1 MNFDDLKKSWQEQ
14 SIEDSVSVSNDL
26 GSQVSHLPLE
36 KVRKN
41 VKKEI
46 WVQVL
51 SVILVAFT
59 PQVFRLSESR
69 IGGFYLFYTLFVL
82 ICGYYIF
89 KMYIFYNRSASLTLT
104 SRDSVYESYYNIK
117 LYIQLYESFSYSLI
131 PFCILLLLAVTSS
144 ARLDN
149 ILSGD
154 MYSLI
159 EFGVASV
166 ILLFLIYVLVRVWIK
181 KLYGQYLTQ
190 IENTLKLFKEQE

>member
-14 SIEDSVSVSNDL
+14 NIEDSVSVSNDL
-26 GSQVSHLPLE
+26 GTQVSRLPLE

-41 VKKEI
+41 VKSEL

-59 PQVFRLSESR
+59 PQLLKLSESR

-82 ICGYYIF
+82 ICGYYLF
-89 KMYIFYNRSASLTLT
+89 KMYVFYKRSASLNLN
-104 SRDSVYESYYNIK
+104 SKDSVYESYYSLK

-144 ARLDN
+144 STLDS
-149 ILSGD
+149 ILVGD
-154 MYSLI
+154 KTSLI
-159 EFGVASV
+159 KLGVASV
-166 ILLFLIYVLVRVWIK
+166 LMLVFIYVLVRIWIK

-190 IENTLKLFKEQE
+190 IENTLNLFKENE

>member
-14 SIEDSVSVSNDL
+14 NIEDSVSVSNDL
-26 GSQVSHLPLE
+26 GTQVSRLPLE

-41 VKKEI
+41 VKSEL

-59 PQVFRLSESR
+59 PQLLKLSESR

-82 ICGYYIF
+82 ICGYYLF
-89 KMYIFYNRSASLTLT
+89 KMYVFYKRSASLNLN
-104 SRDSVYESYYNIK
+104 SKDSVYESYYSLK
-117 LYIQLYESFSYSLI
+117 LYIQLYENFSYSLI

-144 ARLDN
+144 STLDS
-149 ILSGD
+149 ILVGD
-154 MYSLI
+154 KTSLI
-159 EFGVASV
+159 KLGVGSV
-166 ILLFLIYVLVRVWIK
+166 IMLSFIYVLLRIWIK

-190 IENTLKLFKEQE
+190 IENTLELFKENK

>member
-14 SIEDSVSVSNDL
+14 NIEDSVSVSNDL
-26 GSQVSHLPLE
+26 GTQVSRLPLE

-41 VKKEI
+41 VKSEL

-59 PQVFRLSESR
+59 PQLLKLSESR

-82 ICGYYIF
+82 ICGYYLF
-89 KMYIFYNRSASLTLT
+89 KMYVFYKRSASLNLN
-104 SRDSVYESYYNIK
+104 SKDSVYESYYSLK
-117 LYIQLYESFSYSLI
+117 LYIQLYENFSYSLI

-144 ARLDN
+144 STLDS
-149 ILSGD
+149 ILVGD
-154 MYSLI
+154 KTSLI
-159 EFGVASV
+159 KLGVASV
-166 ILLFLIYVLVRVWIK
+166 LMLVFIYVLVRIWIK

-190 IENTLKLFKEQE
+190 IENTLNLFKENE